1 MQEIRHVPADGSAP
15 EGVEVREWPPAGGL
29 GRLHM
34 LKRWAIYALSVIF
47 GLAVVGLTLASL
59 VWALI
64 SARLPSLEVLTDY
77 QPKLPLR
84 VLSEEGVI
92 LGEFGEER
100 RTVVRLS
107 DVPKHV
113 KQAILAAEDSNFYEH
128 AGVDWIAVLRAAYT
142 NATTGSRQGAGTITM
157 QVARNFFLTREQT
170 LLRKANEVA
179 LTFKIER
186 ELTKDQIL
194 ELYINQI
201 FLGQRAYGFSAA
213 AQAYYGKQLA
223 DLTIPEAAMLAGL
236 PKAPSAFNPFVNP
249 KRAALRQ
256 QYVLRRM
263 AELGYISEAEH
274 KAALAARST
283 LKTDTGPAVHAEFL
297 NEMVRQFVVDLVGE
311 AAYVRGYNVTT
322 TVRARDQ
329 EAAYLAVRRGLL
341 DYERRQPF
349 RGPEGTVELPA
360 EGKPGLGDAIDAAM
374 QQYPDSDELLAV
386 VVLEASP
393 RRVVVAR
400 SENEVYALEGDAIRF
415 VRAALA
421 DNAGATR
428 VRRGSILRMTS
439 DEKGGWRLTQVPQV
453 EAGFVSLDPR
463 DGAIRA
469 LVGGFDFYRNQFNH
483 VTQASR
489 QPGSAFKPFVYSAAL
504 EKGITPA
511 TVINDAPLYFP
522 ASQTGGDDWE
532 PKNYDGKFDGPMRVR
547 TALAKS
553 KNMVSIRILR
563 AIGPTYLQDY
573 ATRFG
578 FDPRQNPPYLTLAL
592 GAGQTN
598 PLQMAGAYAVFA
610 NGGFRV
616 KPHFI
621 KRITDARGNV
631 IFEDQPPKAGE
642 GAEQAIDPR
651 NAFVMTTMMRDVV
664 RAGTATKALALGRS
678 DLAGK
683 TGTTNDSFDAWFAG
697 YNHAL
702 VGVAWVGYDQPRSLG
717 DRETGGGVALPIWI
731 SYMRVALRGVPEVP
745 LKPPPGVVSSATGD
759 DGGAVDAG
767 SGSDWFYSE
776 FPPKRFADPLTG
788 NEGVRSRQDDEVR
801 QQLF

>member
-15 EGVEVREWPPAGGL
+15 TGLGDGEWPPAGGL

-34 LKRWAIYALSVIF
+34 FKRWAIYALSVIF

-84 VLSEEGVI
+84 VLSEEGTL

-283 LKTDTGPAVHAEFL
+283 LKTDTGPAIHAEFL

-322 TVRARDQ
+322 TVRAKDQ

-349 RGPEGTVELPA
+349 RGPEGAVELPA

-428 VRRGSILRMTS
+428 VRRGSILRMTT

-578 FDPRQNPPYLTLAL
+578 FDPKQNPPYLTLAL

-621 KRITDARGNV
+621 KRITDTRGNV

-745 LKPPPGVVSSATGD
+745 LKPPPGVVNSATGD
-759 DGGAVDAG
+759 DGSSVDAG

-776 FPPKRFADPLTG
+776 FPPRRFADPLTG

>member
-1 MQEIRHVPADGSAP
+1 MF
-15 EGVEVREWPPAGGL
+15 
-29 GRLHM
+29 
-34 LKRWAIYALSVIF
+34 KRWAIYALSVVS
-47 GLAVVGLTLASL
+47 GLLIVGVAVASL

-64 SARLPSLEVLTDY
+64 SARLPSLDVLTDY

-84 VLSEEGVI
+84 ILSEDGVI

-107 DVPKHV
+107 EVPRHV
-113 KQAILAAEDSNFYEH
+113 IQAILAAEDSNFYEH
-128 AGVDWIAVLRAAYT
+128 AGVDWLAVLRAAYT
-142 NATTGSRQGAGTITM
+142 NVTTGSRQGAGTITM

-186 ELTKDQIL
+186 ELSKDQIL

-201 FLGQRAYGFSAA
+201 FLGQRAYGFSSAA
-213 AQAYYGKQLA
+213 RVYYGKPLA
-223 DLTIPEAAMLAGL
+223 ELSVAEAAMLAGL

-249 KRAALRQ
+249 KRAAIRQ

-263 AELGYISEAEH
+263 HELGYLNDAEYK
-274 KAALAARST
+274 KALSAPST
-283 LKTDTGPAVHAEFL
+283 LRTDPGPAIHAEFV

-322 TVRARDQ
+322 TIRARDQ
-329 EAAYLAVRRGLL
+329 EAAYQALRRGVL
-341 DYERRQPF
+341 DYERRQAY
-349 RGPEGTVELPA
+349 RGPEATIQLPPA
-360 EGKPGLGDAIDAAM
+360 GKPGYAEALEAAF
-374 QQYPDSDELLAV
+374 QQYSDSDDLLVA
-386 VVLEASP
+386 VVLEVSP

-400 SENEVYALEGDAIRF
+400 GENETYTLEGDALRM
-415 VRAALA
+415 VRPALA
-421 DNAGATR
+421 ETAGSER
-428 VRRGSILRMTS
+428 LRRGAIVRITP
-439 DEKGGWRLTQVPQV
+439 DDKGGYRITQMPQV
-453 EAGFVSLDPR
+453 EAAFVSLDPK

-511 TVINDAPLYFP
+511 TIINDAPLFFP
-522 ASQTGGDDWE
+522 GSQTGGEDWE

-553 KNMVSIRILR
+553 KNTVSIRILR
-563 AIGPTYLQDY
+563 SIGASYAQDY
-573 ATRFG
+573 ASRFG
-578 FDPRQNPPYLTLAL
+578 FDPKQTPPYLTLAL

-621 KRITDARGNV
+621 KRIEDARGNL
-631 IFEDQPPKAGE
+631 IFEEVPPVAGQS
-642 GAEQAIDPR
+642 AEQAIDPR
-651 NAFVMTTMMRDVV
+651 NAFIMTTLLRDVV
-664 RAGTATKALALGRS
+664 RYGTATKALTLGRG

-697 YNHAL
+697 YNAAL

-731 SYMRVALRGVPEVP
+731 QYMRTALKGVPEVP
-745 LKPPPGVVSSATGD
+745 LKPPPGVVSASSGEVDGD
-759 DGGAVDAG
+759 AAG
-767 SGSDWFYSE
+767 VDWFYAE
-776 FPPKRFADPLTG
+776 FPPRRFADPLTG
-788 NEGVRSRQDDEVR
+788 HEGSRNRQDEEVR